1 MENYAPV
8 FRIISIV
15 CFSIA
20 GVSLLLALFLFFK
33 FKIISVIGDLTGKTA
48 RKSIEKMR
56 EENEKSGVKSHRPTP
71 LAKERGPITKPIEE
85 YKLGE
90 TANATTPIANAGQYP
105 PPDNLK
111 GSFANG
117 TAPMPGNR
125 TDSAAPNGSNA
136 PFDQQYAPGTAPIA
150 QPNMN
155 FGNNQNTRQTAG
167 NVTTSLHQ
175 PAGNATTPLN
185 QLLGNETTMLNEGT
199 QVLRD
204 KEVQKKIKTKKVD
217 MHLIQNIVLVHTD
230 EYI

>member
-8 FRIISIV
+8 FRIVSIV

-56 EENEKSGVKSHRPTP
+56 EENEKSGVRPHGPTP
-71 LAKERGPITKPIEE
+71 LAKERGPITKTIED

-90 TANATTPIANAGQYP
+90 GANATAPIANAGQYS
-105 PPDNLK
+105 PPDNK
-111 GSFANG
+111 NGFYAHG
-117 TAPMPGNR
+117 TAPMPENR
-125 TDSAAPNGSNA
+125 NDSVAPNSVNA
-136 PFDQQYAPGTAPIA
+136 PFDQPYVPGTAPITR
-150 QPNMN
+150 PDVN
-155 FGNNQNTRQTAG
+155 FGNYQNPQ
-167 NVTTSLHQ
+167 Q
-175 PAGNATTPLN
+175 PAGSATTPLN
-185 QLLGNETTMLNEGT
+185 QPLGNETTMLNEGT
-199 QVLRD
+199 QVLQD